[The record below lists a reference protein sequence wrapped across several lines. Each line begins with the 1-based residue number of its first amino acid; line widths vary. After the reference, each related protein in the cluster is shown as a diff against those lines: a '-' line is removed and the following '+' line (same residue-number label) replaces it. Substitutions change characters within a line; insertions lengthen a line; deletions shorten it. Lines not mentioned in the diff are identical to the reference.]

1 MFISHPLVKKDA
13 IQSRLYQEVIVSSA
27 SKANTLVVAPT
38 ALGKTVIAVLLAA
51 HRLLRYR
58 GSKVLMI
65 STTRPLVSQ
74 HARSFRGFL
83 KVDEGEV
90 NVFTGQT
97 PPEKRVELWEKSRVV
112 CATPQVMENDIISAR
127 YSLEDVSLI
136 VFDEAHR
143 TTGDYPYS
151 FIAKKYME
159 SATHPL
165 ILALTASPGGD
176 EGRIKEVCKNLYIEN
191 IEVRTE
197 ADPDVRP
204 YVRDTEIE
212 WVKVDLPEEFLR
224 IKTLL
229 ESAARERLENLKH
242 LGLVRSASPDISKK
256 DLLKLRGALQK
267 EIAEEGGAGELYT
280 GLSHVAAVINLT
292 HAVELLETQG
302 LETLDAYFGRLKKQG
317 SKAAKGLIKDPKVR
331 GAMEMTAELAS
342 SLHHPKLEALVELIK
357 KAPKD
362 GRVMVF
368 TQYRDSARKI
378 VEALEDVPGARPVRF
393 VGQASREKDK
403 GLTQKQQLD
412 ILDRFRAGEFNI
424 LVATSVAEEGLD
436 IPKVDLVVFYEPIP
450 SEIRAIQ
457 RRGRTGRHATGRV
470 VVLMA
475 KKTRDEGFYWS
486 SFHKERRMR
495 KVLEGLKEG
504 RPAPR
509 LDLKQKEI
517 RDFYRDSI
525 EVIVD
530 SRELASSVVRELLDL
545 GVISKPKKLDVA
557 DYILSD
563 RVGVERKTAADFVS
577 SIMDKRL
584 MEQAMALKRSFSR
597 PLLIIEGGDI
607 YSVRNVHPNA
617 IRGALASLLVD
628 YGLPLVFTNDEKET
642 AQLLAAIARRERE
655 EGREVQIR
663 GEKFAPSLREQQEF
677 IVAGLPKVNT
687 VIARR
692 LLEEFGTVEG
702 VFTAEEEELQKVE
715 KIGKKIAE
723 EIRKVLTSRY
733 GD

>member
-1 MFISHPLVKKDA
+1 V
-13 IQSRLYQEVIVSSA
+13 
-27 SKANTLVVAPT
+27 
-38 ALGKTVIAVLLAA
+38 
-51 HRLLRYR
+51 
-58 GSKVLMI
+58 
-65 STTRPLVSQ
+65 
-74 HARSFRGFL
+74 
-83 KVDEGEV
+83 
-90 NVFTGQT
+90 
-97 PPEKRVELWEKSRVV
+97 
-112 CATPQVMENDIISAR
+112 
-127 YSLEDVSLI
+127 
-136 VFDEAHR
+136 
-143 TTGDYPYS
+143 
-151 FIAKKYME
+151 
-159 SATHPL
+159 
-165 ILALTASPGGD
+165 
-176 EGRIKEVCKNLYIEN
+176 
-191 IEVRTE
+191 
-197 ADPDVRP
+197 
-204 YVRDTEIE
+204 
-212 WVKVDLPEEFLR
+212 
-224 IKTLL
+224 
-229 ESAARERLENLKH
+229 
-242 LGLVRSASPDISKK
+242 
-256 DLLKLRGALQK
+256 
-267 EIAEEGGAGELYT
+267 
-280 GLSHVAAVINLT
+280 
-292 HAVELLETQG
+292 
-302 LETLDAYFGRLKKQG
+302 
-317 SKAAKGLIKDPKVR
+317 KDPKVR
-331 GAMEMTAELAS
+331 GAMELTSELS
-342 SLHHPKLEALVELIK
+342 RELHHPKLDALTELIK

-378 VEALEDVPGARPVRF
+378 VEALEDVKGARPVRF
-393 VGQASREKDK
+393 VGQASKEKDK

-412 ILDRFRAGEFNI
+412 ILERFKEGEFNI

-495 KVLEGLKEG
+495 KVLEGLKDG
-504 RPAPR
+504 GHPMPR
-509 LDLKQKEI
+509 LDMKQKEI
-517 RDFYRDSI
+517 RDYYKDSI

-563 RVGVERKTAADFVS
+563 RVGVERKTAADFVQ

-597 PLLIIEGGDI
+597 PLMVIEGGDI
-607 YSVRNVHPNA
+607 FSVRNIHPNA
-617 IRGALASLLVD
+617 LRGALASLAVD
-628 YGLPLVFTNDEKET
+628 YGLPMIFTRDEKET
-642 AQLLAAIARRERE
+642 AQLLAAMARRERE

-663 GEKFAPSLREQQEF
+663 GEKFAPSLKEQQEF

-702 VFTAEEEELQKVE
+702 VFTAEEEDLQKVE
-715 KIGKKIAE
+715 KIGKKIAK